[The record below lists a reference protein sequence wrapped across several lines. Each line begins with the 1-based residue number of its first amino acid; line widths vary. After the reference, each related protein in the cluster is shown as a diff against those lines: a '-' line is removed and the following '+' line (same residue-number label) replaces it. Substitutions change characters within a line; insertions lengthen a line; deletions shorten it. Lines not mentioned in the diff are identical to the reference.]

1 MVEIKNILNVEGKE
15 VSFMDRK
22 KELKE
27 MYKNMKTDMG
37 LFIIKSNFNDM
48 YYIEGTKDLK
58 GTINST
64 KFKLDFGNHP
74 NKELQQQWK
83 DQGESGFTIEILDKL
98 EYDKDESKVD
108 YTEELNILTMIW
120 EEKLSKKGME
130 FYGK

>member
-48 YYIEGTKDLK
+48 YYIEGTQDLK

>member
-1 MVEIKNILNVEGKE
+1 
-15 VSFMDRK
+15 MDRK

-48 YYIEGTKDLK
+48 YYIEGTQDLK